1 MLLLRTKKPLHKK
14 HAKTDNNMKVLK
26 LFLVAILM
34 AWAQFLN
41 AQPAL
46 EGDAYS
52 TQHDH
57 FGHHI
62 FPMSFTVMANID
74 MGNEVS
80 LYRTIDI
87 QVNLPLQPWNE
98 LSEINQL
105 ITSSGSDHF
114 TVPLPLGGGWGWNLK
129 LHYRYTSD
137 PDGSGPLNA
146 GDDAVPPKI
155 ISSLQSVNL
164 ETIISSMEIYG
175 PYLDVEVTTNRYDGG
190 VEYYAVLV
198 LEVLN
203 TTTGV
208 MTHYIQTD
216 VNPAGTWQFTKTYND
231 LYLFEPGVYCVT
243 ARYIYSHLW
252 AGLSDFEND
261 EIDAT
266 SGENCLPYNM
276 DFTGV
281 ETISF
286 ASGWITVHEVVKTV
300 VTDLSGREV
309 ASYQG
314 NTRFDTTEWPDG
326 IYVVTTTTEDDKRQS
341 KKFSVVR

>member
-1 MLLLRTKKPLHKK
+1 MKILKPC
-14 HAKTDNNMKVLK
+14 
-26 LFLVAILM
+26 LVAIFM
-34 AWAQFLN
+34 VWVHFLN
-41 AQPAL
+41 AQPSL

-57 FGHHI
+57 FGHYI

-74 MGNEVS
+74 MGDEVS

-87 QVNLPLQPWNE
+87 QVDQFLQPWNE
-98 LSEINQL
+98 LSEMNQL
-105 ITSSGSDHF
+105 INSSGSDHF
-114 TVPLPLGGGWGWNLK
+114 TVPLPSGGGWNLK

-155 ISSLQSVNL
+155 ISSLQAVNL
-164 ETIISSMEIYG
+164 ETTISLMEIYE
-175 PYLDVEVTTNRYDGG
+175 PYLDVGVTTNRYDGG

-208 MTHYIQTD
+208 MTHYIETD
-216 VNPAGTWQFTKTYND
+216 VNPAGTWQFTKMYND
-231 LYLFEPGVYCVT
+231 LYLFDPGVYCVT
-243 ARYIYSHLW
+243 ARYVYSHLW
-252 AGLSDFEND
+252 AGLSDFED
-261 EIDAT
+261 VEIDAT
-266 SGENCLPYNM
+266 SGENCLPYNT

-286 ASGWITVHEVVKTV
+286 ASGWITVREVVKTV

-314 NTRFDTTEWPDG
+314 NMRFDTTKWPDG
-326 IYVVTTTTEDDKRQS
+326 IYVVTTTTDDDKRQS
-341 KKFSVVR
+341 KKFSVVH